1 MKKRILIVLAAL
13 TMLLCVPLI
22 ANAASVDDLTF
33 DAGTGTITDCNEEAE
48 GELVIPEEINGVKV
62 TSIGDF
68 AFNWCNRLTSI
79 TIPDSVTKIGMGGVS
94 NVR

>member
-33 DAGTGTITDCNEEAE
+33 DPTTGTIEMPKAN
-48 GELVIPEEINGVKV
+48 LLFPKK
-62 TSIGDF
+62 
-68 AFNWCNRLTSI
+68 LTE
-79 TIPDSVTKIGMGGVS
+79 
-94 NVR
+94 